1 MAKYRTKQRDEI
13 IAYLKTT
20 NSKHFTA
27 ADLCE
32 HFKNHN
38 IPVGTT
44 TVYRQLEQL
53 VSEGLVKKYIID
65 ENSSA
70 CFEYI
75 GDDVNSQ
82 PGSCYHLKCSE
93 CGRLI
98 HLTCSEI
105 SAFEDHI
112 CEHHGFTIDKMRTVF
127 YGTCRECR
135 NKHSLL

>member
-13 IAYLKTT
+13 LAYLKTT
-20 NSKHFTA
+20 NSQHFTV
-27 ADLCE
+27 ADLCD
-32 HFKNHN
+32 HFRHHN

-44 TVYRQLEQL
+44 TIYRQLEQL
-53 VSEGLVKKYIID
+53 IDEGLVKKYIID

-75 GDDVNSQ
+75 GDDTSSE
-82 PGSCYHLKCSE
+82 PGCCYHLKCSV

-112 CEHHGFTIDKMRTVF
+112 AKEHGFKIDKMRTVF
-127 YGTCRECR
+127 YGTCSECST
-135 NKHSLL
+135 KHPL